1 MKRLVMLLMS
11 VMLLS
16 ASMPAFASEK
26 DECVLASKN
35 CKTEVDSIQ
44 QKIKKLDA
52 EIQKGE
58 RVYSADELKKLH
70 AKLSDANA
78 LLDDLMKH

>member
-1 MKRLVMLLMS
+1 MS

-16 ASMPAFASEK
+16 TSMPSFASEK

-44 QKIKKLDA
+44 QKIVKLDA
-52 EIQKGE
+52 EIQKGQK
-58 RVYSADELKKLH
+58 VYTVEELKKLH